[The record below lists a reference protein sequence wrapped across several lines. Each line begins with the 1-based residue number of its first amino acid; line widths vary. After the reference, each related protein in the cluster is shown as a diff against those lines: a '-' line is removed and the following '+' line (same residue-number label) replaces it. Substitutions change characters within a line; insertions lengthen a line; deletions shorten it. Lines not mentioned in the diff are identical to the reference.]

1 MCYVRIKFNFK
12 AFCLSCEQS
21 LVYHLI
27 ILNFRWIWPLSLVLV
42 FIKVWLIRRLHL
54 RQTTAQC
61 LEGHLTK
68 GSVQQKQMFKQK
80 AYNT

>member
-1 MCYVRIKFNFK
+1 MCYVRVRFNCK
-12 AFCLSCEQS
+12 ALCLSCEQS

-27 ILNFRWIWPLSLVLV
+27 ILYFRWIWPLSLVLV

-54 RQTTAQC
+54 RQTAAQC
-61 LEGHLTK
+61 QEGRLTK